1 MPPGLPLNFLKL
13 EQQLMSYRS
22 MHTVSEAHMRA
33 QQINWFNI
41 FVSESFLAMPPGF
54 PLEFLRLEELL
65 MTYRSVHI
73 VIGASALALR
83 YARGLIFSA
92 FHRHPIFVGV
102 CQRNHLDWTN
112 RFRIT

>member
-22 MHTVSEAHMRA
+22 MHTVSEAHTRA

-41 FVSESFLAMPPGF
+41 FVFESFLAMPPGF

-65 MTYRSVHI
+65 MTYRPVHI
-73 VIGASALALR
+73 VIRVSAAIPDICHFF
-83 YARGLIFSA
+83 YTGKIF
-92 FHRHPIFVGV
+92 GE
-102 CQRNHLDWTN
+102 
-112 RFRIT
+112 